1 MHHFVISCDFLFSND
16 GRLCGLVRCAVHSS
30 TYRNFTG
37 LLYCLL
43 CTTMSLQVTDQDVRE
58 ALRLF
63 KVSTMAAATAGNGG
77 AQDMGGLGA
86 G

>member
-1 MHHFVISCDFLFSND
+1 MQYTVVLTQLHCV
-16 GRLCGLVRCAVHSS
+16 
-30 TYRNFTG
+30 
-37 LLYCLL
+37 LYTRSL
-43 CTTMSLQVTDQDVRE
+43 LQVTDQDVRE